1 MSDLAGMDGFT
12 VISDNDENGYSST
25 YTFTITTVVTII
37 DGDVIRFT
45 FPPEIG
51 LPGSSTDL
59 NI

>member
-1 MSDLAGMDGFT
+1 MDGFT
-12 VISDNDENGYSST
+12 VVPSSDENGYPST
-25 YTFTITTVVTII
+25 YTFTITTTVTII

-59 NI
+59 NV